1 MTFAAETSS
10 NGNSR
15 CQSSGGKADHLQQ
28 AFVDDKVAISP
39 NAPEEVPTLL
49 KRIAMHGEA
58 YLTESDENERTRI
71 LDAARSLV
79 YALETPREA
88 IIRHCWSQS
97 TLYAAVETGVNL
109 GIFTVLSQDDK
120 PKTAGHLAAATGAD
134 PTVIARILKHLAA
147 MGVITETGPDEYR
160 RTGFSIAMM
169 SNRYSDSYPCMTGCI
184 TDGVLALPAQL
195 KKTNYRN
202 PSDGKNCAFQRGFR
216 TPLHFFGFLEKNPI
230 HAIQFNNHMSAY
242 HQGRPSWMD
251 VGFYPVLSLVAEANI
266 SGQDVL
272 LVDIGGS
279 LGHDLSEFHRKWP
292 QVPGRLILQD
302 LPKVVEQAKSMDMD
316 PAIELMTYD
325 FFTEQPIKGERDT
338 KPYKAMTNIISGA
351 RAYYMHSVLHDW
363 TDDDCRRIL
372 ANIIPAMKRGHSKLL
387 LNENV
392 IPSTNAYWE
401 TTSLDIIMM
410 ADFAS
415 TERTEK
421 QWRALVES
429 AGLKITSIWTVRRG
443 VESLIEC
450 ELA

>member
-1 MTFAAETSS
+1 
-10 NGNSR
+10 
-15 CQSSGGKADHLQQ
+15 
-28 AFVDDKVAISP
+28 
-39 NAPEEVPTLL
+39 
-49 KRIAMHGEA
+49 
-58 YLTESDENERTRI
+58 
-71 LDAARSLV
+71 
-79 YALETPREA
+79 
-88 IIRHCWSQS
+88 
-97 TLYAAVETGVNL
+97 
-109 GIFTVLSQDDK
+109 
-120 PKTAGHLAAATGAD
+120 
-134 PTVIARILKHLAA
+134 
-147 MGVITETGPDEYR
+147 
-160 RTGFSIAMM
+160 
-169 SNRYSDSYPCMTGCI
+169 
-184 TDGVLALPAQL
+184 
-195 KKTNYRN
+195 
-202 PSDGKNCAFQRGFR
+202 
-216 TPLHFFGFLEKNPI
+216 
-230 HAIQFNNHMSAY
+230 
-242 HQGRPSWMD
+242 MD

-266 SGQDVL
+266 GDQDVL

-279 LGHDLSEFHRKWP
+279 LGHDLSEFRRKWP

-302 LPKVVEQAKSMDMD
+302 LPKVVEQARSMDLD
-316 PAIELMTYD
+316 PAIELMTHD

-338 KPYKAMTNIISGA
+338 KPCKAMTNIISGA

-429 AGLKITSIWTVRRG
+429 AGLKITRIWTVRRG